1 MSSGRGPGGL
11 RDRDRDPVTW
21 EEFWR
26 SLMGHREGEP
36 SKGPPRL
43 GKLLPLGAVILLG
56 IWLLTGTYMVG
67 PGEEGVV
74 RRFGRV
80 VANTGAG
87 LNYRLPWPIE
97 RVDVVDLAGIRRVN
111 IGFREASPG
120 RFEEDLAEALMLS
133 GDANILD
140 VRVILQYRVKDASQY
155 LFKVRDPD
163 TVVKAAGEVA
173 LRHTVGQHPIDFTL
187 VEARAEVE
195 NETRVFLQQLLD
207 SYEAGVAV
215 TEVKLQ
221 EVDAPKQ
228 VRDAFQDVVR
238 AKEDKEKLVR
248 QAEGYAADV
257 VPKARGQKQ
266 QAIREAEAYKQRRT
280 IRAQGDAEKFVSVLT
295 EYRLAPEV
303 TRKRLYL
310 ETMETLLPDV
320 EKIIV
325 DGKATGGVLPLL
337 PLQGMGL
344 ERPSAGAGQ

>member
-1 MSSGRGPGGL
+1 MSSDRGPGGL

-26 SLMGHREGEP
+26 SLMGAREGGP
-36 SKGPPRL
+36 SKGPPQL
-43 GKLLPLGAVILLG
+43 GKFLLLG
-56 IWLLTGTYMVG
+56 PVLLVAIWVLTGIYMVG

-80 VANTGAG
+80 VANTSAG
-87 LNYRLPWPIE
+87 LNYRLPSPIE
-97 RVDVVDLAGIRRVN
+97 SVDVVDLAGIRRVN
-111 IGFREASPG
+111 IGFREVAPG

-207 SYEAGVAV
+207 NYETGVV
-215 TEVKLQ
+215 ITEVKLQ

-238 AKEDKEKLVR
+238 AKEDKERLIR

-266 QAIREAEAYKQRRT
+266 QAIREAEAYKERRT
-280 IRAQGDAEKFVSVLT
+280 IRAQGDAEKFLSVLT
-295 EYRLAPEV
+295 EYRRAPDV

-325 DGKATGGVLPLL
+325 DGKTTGGVLPLL

-344 ERPSAGAGQ
+344 ERPRAGAGQ